1 MTPYII
7 IVEIRIRSMNELD
20 MGDPS
25 FLIIFSRDIFLCHI
39 LNRYK
44 NKCGVRCKNAIV
56 VDMERRHHQLETRTT
71 DDELQAFYAMIVF
84 LVCVVCAK
92 EPEFSC
98 EYCDKVY
105 KQEGR
110 YHTHLAKCKVKV
122 DTDSGRSTSSSE
134 ISELLRQNREMMVL
148 LQKQQETIQ
157 ALVSQLVYKR
167 NIE

>member
-1 MTPYII
+1 M
-7 IVEIRIRSMNELD
+7 D
-20 MGDPS
+20 
-25 FLIIFSRDIFLCHI
+25 
-39 LNRYK
+39 
-44 NKCGVRCKNAIV
+44 
-56 VDMERRHHQLETRTT
+56 HHQLGTRRT

-110 YHTHLAKCKVKV
+110 YHAHLAKCKVKV
-122 DTDSGRSTSSSE
+122 DSGSGWSSSSSSSSSE

-157 ALVSQLVYKR
+157 ALVSQLVVSR
-167 NIE
+167 R

>member
-1 MTPYII
+1 MTTYII
-7 IVEIRIRSMNELD
+7 IVKTRIRSMNELD
-20 MGDPS
+20 MDAPS
-25 FLIIFSRDIFLCHI
+25 YLIIFSRDIFLCHI

-110 YHTHLAKCKVKV
+110 YHAHLAKCKVKV
-122 DTDSGRSTSSSE
+122 DTDSGRSSSSSE

-157 ALVSQLVYKR
+157 ALVSQLVVSGP
-167 NIE
+167 